1 MTERKETQRTR
12 DRTPVYEVLNPRGLK
27 PTIKVSPLC
36 PRVPDLNHKV
46 VYVIDSG
53 IFGSYI
59 FTEKIAG
66 LLPTFFPHVKVE
78 YRKTD
83 SLFLTSD
90 SEVWSEMKK
99 DANAFIFGPAGG
111 TNGFMIGARWSIFL
125 EKMGIPG
132 VVVLSEGYEEAVQAT
147 CEKEG
152 MPLLRRVVTP
162 MPAWGE
168 EALGQSKKILDEIIA
183 ALTRPLKEDEKRAG
197 ALVPEQPPRIA
208 MKGTLEEVQDYFRD
222 HRWTDG
228 LPILPPTEE
237 SVANM
242 LSGTR
247 HAPEEVVVEAMPPD
261 NWVVS
266 VEKVAINGVMTG
278 CKPETMPVL
287 LAVLEAFVKGQYCSS
302 MMSVNS
308 WSLMAVV
315 NGPIVG
321 EIGMNSGVHAMG
333 PGNRANA
340 TIGRA
345 LRLFLTNLGGL
356 TPGGSIM
363 ACQGNPTNYSFAFAE
378 NEEGS
383 PWEPLHVTRGF
394 RRDESCVTLF
404 DGGWTH
410 GGNMTGKSEGPL
422 DLGGILEVIHI
433 FQQPQG
439 AVILLSPPLAK
450 RIAHEK
456 KFQKKD
462 LQDYLWK
469 NTLKTAREFRADPHY
484 ENHIEPGLRGKKSR
498 HGASHWPSWYLTADD
513 CERVPVFGKSD
524 FIYPIVV
531 GGDNHA
537 AFQAWNF
544 SLPCT
549 ISIDRWR

>member
-1 MTERKETQRTR
+1 MTEGEGTERARG
-12 DRTPVYEVLNPRGLK
+12 RTPVYEVLNPRGSK
-27 PTIKVSPLC
+27 PTMNVSPLC

-53 IFGSYI
+53 IFGSYL

-66 LLPTFFPHVKVE
+66 LLPTYFPQIKVE

-99 DANAFIFGPAGG
+99 NADAFIFGPAGG

-132 VVVLSEGYEEAVQAT
+132 VYVLSEGYEGAVQAT

-168 EALGQSKKILDEIIA
+168 EALGQSKKILDEVIT
-183 ALTRPLKEDEKRAG
+183 ALTRPLKDDEKRAG
-197 ALVPEQPPRIA
+197 ALVPEQPPRFA
-208 MKGTLEEVQDYFRD
+208 MKGTLEEVQDYFTD

-237 SVANM
+237 SVMNM

-266 VEKVAINGVMTG
+266 VEKVAINGVMAG
-278 CKPETMPVL
+278 CQPGDMPLL
-287 LAVLEAFVKGQYCSS
+287 LAMLEAFVKGQYCSS

-315 NGPIVG
+315 NGPIVR

-462 LQDYLWK
+462 LQDYLWR

-549 ISIDRWR
+549 ISIDHWR